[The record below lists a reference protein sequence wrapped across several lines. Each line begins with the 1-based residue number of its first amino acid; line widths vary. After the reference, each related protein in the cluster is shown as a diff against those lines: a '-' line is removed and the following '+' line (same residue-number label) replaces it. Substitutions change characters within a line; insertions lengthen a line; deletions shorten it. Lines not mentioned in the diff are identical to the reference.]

1 VIRTSWNIPPSGWE
15 RTTNAGERTTPPVA
29 QLGRQLLTVSVP
41 LPIAVRGP
49 HDDHVTADIVVSPWQ
64 PMSILVGRTAAIE
77 LGLHAAVLGRVAEVV
92 GAAAVAIPDK
102 EDVGAVAA
110 SVTTLMLDVA
120 DGGEL
125 MAQPIPNPLA
135 RAAATPAATPIRTT
149 VLRRTVITTAFRPA
163 TEGNGAVLII

>member
-1 VIRTSWNIPPSGWE
+1 
-15 RTTNAGERTTPPVA
+15 
-29 QLGRQLLTVSVP
+29 
-41 LPIAVRGP
+41 
-49 HDDHVTADIVVSPWQ
+49 
-64 PMSILVGRTAAIE
+64 MSILVGRTAAIE
-77 LGLHAAVLGRVAEVV
+77 LGLHGAVLGRVAEVV